1 MRIGIDG
8 NPLATPKTGIGHYT
22 FELARELAALR
33 PRWEINL
40 VAPVSVEPALAA
52 GCEGGH
58 VPANLRA
65 ATTPTKVL
73 RNRWWS
79 FGLPLYA
86 REAGLALFHGT
97 NYNIPVWGDCPSV
110 VTFHDLSLL
119 LHPETHPARL
129 VGVMRRR
136 LPVMIASA
144 ARIITDSESVRREV
158 CEHLRVPAEKI
169 VAVPLAPR
177 RVFRPATAPTET
189 AEALARLGVADDFV
203 LYVGTVEPRKN
214 LLTLVRAFDL
224 LLRETKHRPRL
235 VIAGGKGWLTDELF
249 EFVERSGLTP
259 HLNFTGY
266 VSDEDLRSLYAACRL
281 CVYPS
286 LYEGFGLPPLEAMAC
301 GAAVLASRI
310 PVIEE
315 TCGAAARLVAPTDA
329 DAMARAIAELLADD
343 AARAH
348 YSRAGLARASEFTWA
363 RTARLTCEVYEEV
376 LADWRAERDGREAAR
391 ARA

>member
-1 MRIGIDG
+1 MHIGIDG

-22 FELARELAALR
+22 FELARELAAAR
-33 PRWEINL
+33 PDWEVEL

-52 GCEGGH
+52 GCGAAAAAGGR
-58 VPANLRA
+58 PANLRA
-65 ATTPTKVL
+65 VAAPTKVL

-86 REAGLALFHGT
+86 REAGLDLFHGT
-97 NYNIPVWGDCPSV
+97 NYNVPVWGGRPSI

-129 VGVMRRR
+129 VSVMRRR
-136 LPVMIASA
+136 LPVMIAAA

-158 CEHLRVPAEKI
+158 RDHLKVPAEQI

-177 RVFRPATAPTET
+177 RVFRAASPPEM
-189 AEALARLGVADDFV
+189 AEALARLGIAGDFV

-224 LLRETKHRPRL
+224 LLRETTHRPRL

-249 EFVERSGLTP
+249 RFVEERGLSP
-259 HLNFTGY
+259 HLTFTGY
-266 VSDEDLRSLYAACRL
+266 VSDEDLRALYTACRV

-315 TCGAAARLVAPTDA
+315 TCGGAARLVAPTDA
-329 DAMARAIAELLADD
+329 DAMARAIANLLADD
-343 AARAH
+343 AESAH
-348 YSRAGLARASEFTWA
+348 LARAGVARAAEFTWA
-363 RTARLTCEVYEEV
+363 RTARLTCEVYEAV
-376 LADWRAERDGREAAR
+376 LTDWREEREAAR
-391 ARA
+391 ARG